1 MTETTSSRQK
11 YPGDNEVSSAAAM
24 KPRSAGSAPAAAA
37 LAPQGFFRRNPSV
50 LWFVLVLLALTLA
63 VTFLSPAFGVEVM
76 STSFV
81 KTLGKTLCLCLAAL
95 AMDIVWGYAGI
106 LSLGHM
112 AFFALGGYMIGQWLM
127 YARTEEIV
135 VASLASS
142 PIPPT
147 AEEIAQGVGTQIFG
161 VVGGSDIPLIWSFA
175 HSLPLQLALVV
186 LVPGVLAF
194 LFGWLAFR
202 SRVTGVYLSIL
213 TQAMTLALS
222 LYLFQND
229 SGLRGNNG
237 LSGLQNLP
245 GLGET
250 SQDFLSIWFFWASAL
265 ALALAYLL
273 LSWVVSGK
281 MGSVL
286 RAIRDDE
293 ARVRFLGYPVEGY
306 KLFVFVVTAILCG
319 LAGALYYPQAGIIN
333 PAELAPIASIYLAVW
348 VAIGGRGRLYG
359 AVIGAAFVSLLSS
372 WFTGGRAPSI
382 PLGFYTIDWVDW
394 WQVLLGLSF
403 VGVTLWAP
411 KGIGG
416 LFDRWQHLHS
426 PDRKGAQLGPDDGSL
441 QEQEAVE

>member
-1 MTETTSSRQK
+1 MAKNR
-11 YPGDNEVSSAAAM
+11 
-24 KPRSAGSAPAAAA
+24 
-37 LAPQGFFRRNPSV
+37 SV
-50 LWFVLVLLALTLA
+50 LIFLCVLALFTIS
-63 VTFLSPAFGVEVM
+63 VTIAAQFGLV

-95 AMDIVWGYAGI
+95 AMDLIWGYAGI

-112 AFFALGGYMIGQWLM
+112 AFFALGGYMIGMWLM

-135 VASLASS
+135 IASLMNGGLPAT
-142 PIPPT
+142 P
-147 AEEIAQGVGTQIFG
+147 EEIGQGIASQIFG
-161 VVGGSDIPLIWSFA
+161 VVGASDLPMIWSLS

-186 LVPGVLAF
+186 LVPGLLA
-194 LFGWLAFR
+194 LVFGWLAFR

-213 TQAMTLALS
+213 TQAMTLALA

-245 GLGET
+245 GLEAAG
-250 SQDFLSIWFFWASAL
+250 QDRVSLWFFWASAL
-265 ALALAYLL
+265 ALGLAYIGM
-273 LSWVVSGK
+273 SGIVSGK
-281 MGSVL
+281 FGSVI

-293 ARVRFLGYPVEGY
+293 ARVRFLGYSVEGY
-306 KLFVFVVTAILCG
+306 KLFVFTLTAVICA

-359 AVIGAAFVSLLSS
+359 SVIGAAAVSLLSS
-372 WFTGGRAPSI
+372 WFTGGRVPSL
-382 PLGFYTIDWVDW
+382 PLGFATINWVDW
-394 WQVLLGLSF
+394 WLVLLGLTF
-403 VGVTLWAP
+403 VAVTLFAP

-416 LFDRWQHLHS
+416 IFDRFQGILT
-426 PDRKGAQLGPDDGSL
+426 PDRKGAPLGPDDGAL
-441 QEQEAVE
+441 QEQEAQQ